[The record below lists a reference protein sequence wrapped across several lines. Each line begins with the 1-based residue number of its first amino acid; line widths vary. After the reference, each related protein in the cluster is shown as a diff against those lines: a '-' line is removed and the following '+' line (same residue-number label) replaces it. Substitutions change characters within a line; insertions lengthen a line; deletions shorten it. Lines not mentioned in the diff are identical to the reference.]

1 MEDAETD
8 REAHKVM
15 NGQITK
21 NNLFL
26 LVAALAAVVF
36 AGIACSGGAADA
48 KPAGP
53 EFVGAWSAKDGST
66 ITIRSDGSADYKSG
80 STTVSGGKAEVSE
93 QEKTLRI
100 SLLGI
105 GPKLKIDKPPA
116 NDEMTLDGVVYRK

>member
-21 NNLFL
+21 NNFFL

-80 STTVSGGKAEVSE
+80 STSVSGGKAEVSE

-105 GPKLKIDKPPA
+105 GPKLKIDKPPS

>member
-15 NGQITK
+15 NNQITK
-21 NNLFL
+21 NNFFL

-53 EFVGAWSAKDGST
+53 EFVGEWSAKDGST

>member
-1 MEDAETD
+1 
-8 REAHKVM
+8 M

-80 STTVSGGKAEVSE
+80 STSVSGGKAEVSE